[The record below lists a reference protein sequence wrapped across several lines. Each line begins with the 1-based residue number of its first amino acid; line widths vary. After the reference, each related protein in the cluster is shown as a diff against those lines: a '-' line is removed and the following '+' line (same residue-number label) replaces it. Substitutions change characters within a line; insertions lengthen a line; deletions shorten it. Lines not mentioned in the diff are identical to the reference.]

1 MIRGATYCLKGH
13 LVGAEDAPPR
23 DWDQVQEA
31 ALREFDE
38 DEGYKPPAFCTDCG
52 SAIIS
57 TCNQCQKKIAFENG
71 RRPQYCRWCG
81 SPFPWTVG
89 ALSAARE
96 YADELD
102 QLSSE
107 EKIALKATF
116 DELTTNTARTP
127 LAATHFKKFMDKVG
141 SPAAEILKKIVET
154 VLTEA
159 AKKTIGL

>member
-13 LVGAEDAPPR
+13 FVSAEDPPPR
-23 DWDQVQEA
+23 DWDQIQEA

-38 DEGYKPPAFCTDCG
+38 DQGRKLPAFCTDCG
-52 SAIIS
+52 SENIS
-57 TCNQCQKKIAFENG
+57 TCNRCQKKIAFNNG
-71 RRPQYCRWCG
+71 RRPQYCGWCG

-96 YADELD
+96 YTDELD

-107 EKIALKATF
+107 DKTALKATF
-116 DELTTNTARTP
+116 DELTTDTARTP
-127 LAATHFKKFMDKVG
+127 LAATHFKRFMEKVG